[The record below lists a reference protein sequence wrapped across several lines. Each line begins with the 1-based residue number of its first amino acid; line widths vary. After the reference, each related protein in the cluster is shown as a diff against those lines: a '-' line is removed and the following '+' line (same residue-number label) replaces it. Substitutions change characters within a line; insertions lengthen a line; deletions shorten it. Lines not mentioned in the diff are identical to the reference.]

1 MGVLQ
6 KYGVPIDTSWQTLM
20 PKLQYRF
27 RVLFGNLGGAS
38 GDHAVLTRQVIS
50 VTRPQLT
57 HEEMIL
63 DVYNSR
69 IYLAGKH
76 TWNPITVIL
85 RDDVKSEVIK
95 NIDKQLQIQL
105 NHYDQSAA
113 KSGANYK
120 FGMNIETLQGDEG
133 GPAAEPTVLDHWG
146 LYGCYISDI
155 QYGDSNYATSDQQ
168 QLTMTIRYDNA
179 THGEGAGSIAGTGS
193 DEFLHSDG
201 PGHNKDVDAATG
213 TNTG

>member
-1 MGVLQ
+1 
-6 KYGVPIDTSWQTLM
+6 M

-27 RVLFGNLGGAS
+27 RVLFGNLGGLV
-38 GDHAVLTRQVIS
+38 GTHEILTRQVIS

-105 NHYDQSAA
+105 NHYDQSSA

-120 FGMNIETLQGDEG
+120 FGMSIETLQGDEG

-179 THGEGAGSIAGTGS
+179 THGEGAGSIAGTGT

>member
-6 KYGVPIDTSWQTLM
+6 KYGVPIDGSWQTLM

-27 RVLFGNLGGAS
+27 RVLFGNLGGLV
-38 GDHAVLTRQVIS
+38 GNHEILTRQVIS

-120 FGMNIETLQGDEG
+120 FGMSIETLQGDEG

-179 THGEGAGSIAGTGS
+179 THGEGAGSIAGTGT